1 LSATPNHLGYNS
13 FPKNLNR
20 ENMKKLLSTTLLA
33 AAILSGCAT
42 ESSLNEKAG
51 IRVEKQGN
59 DVRVV
64 LPNAVLFDF
73 GQSTLSAN
81 SEQALTRSAT
91 LLNRT
96 KAMVLVEGHTD
107 NVGTAQAN
115 QELSEERAVTV
126 AQNLARRNVAADR
139 MQAKG
144 YSFSKPIA
152 TNDTEEG
159 RRLNRRT
166 DIVIL
171 NETVENIMK
180 K

>member
-1 LSATPNHLGYNS
+1 
-13 FPKNLNR
+13 
-20 ENMKKLLSTTLLA
+20 
-33 AAILSGCAT
+33 
-42 ESSLNEKAG
+42 
-51 IRVEKQGN
+51 
-59 DVRVV
+59 
-64 LPNAVLFDF
+64 
-73 GQSTLSAN
+73 
-81 SEQALTRSAT
+81 
-91 LLNRT
+91 
-96 KAMVLVEGHTD
+96 MVLVEGHTD
-107 NVGTAQAN
+107 NVGTDQAN

-126 AQNLARRNVAADR
+126 AQNLARLNVAADR

>member
-1 LSATPNHLGYNS
+1 
-13 FPKNLNR
+13 
-20 ENMKKLLSTTLLA
+20 MKKLLSTTLLA

-42 ESSLNEKAG
+42 ERSLNEQAG

-64 LPNAVLFDF
+64 LPNSVLFDF

-81 SEQALTRSAT
+81 SEKALTRSAT

-96 KAMVLVEGHTD
+96 KAMVLIEGHTD
-107 NVGTAQAN
+107 NVGTDQAN

-126 AQNLARRNVAADR
+126 AQNLARLNVAADR